1 MDFSRHGLDLYYN
14 YKFLEHLLGMKN
26 SKSMDIFLMVF
37 PHYYLNY
44 DMSKSIY
51 QFSFGQI
58 FACRGFRDWHNAK
71 ASLNKNINEYL
82 ISKEMFGKNWEYM
95 NPQ

>member
-1 MDFSRHGLDLYYN
+1 
-14 YKFLEHLLGMKN
+14 
-26 SKSMDIFLMVF
+26 MDIFLMVF

-58 FACRGFRDWHNAK
+58 FVCRGFRDRHNAK
-71 ASLNKNINEYL
+71 ASFKNINEYL
-82 ISKEMFGKNWEYM
+82 ISEELFGKKLGEYM